1 MITFRRGLWHRL
13 QAFLH
18 RTVVVHAML
27 TLAWALAAFA
37 AAFGTAFIAAPHDV
51 LRVPTF
57 THNFT
62 FAPPHIWGLGYLAL
76 AVFLALTLV
85 GSKRDAA
92 AYPLWG
98 LAFLTCLWGLLTV
111 PAVTA
116 MSGAVT
122 AVIVYPFVAFVM
134 AVVGAALDFQ
144 ERSDAT

>member
-1 MITFRRGLWHRL
+1 MITFRRGLWSRL
-13 QAFLH
+13 QQTLH

-27 TLAWALAAFA
+27 TLAWGIAVFA
-37 AAFGTAFIAAPHDV
+37 AAFGAAFIAAPQDV

-57 THNFT
+57 VHNFW

-76 AVFLALTLV
+76 AVFLALALV
-85 GSKRDAA
+85 GSKRDVA
-92 AYPLWG
+92 AYPLWALG
-98 LAFLTCLWGLLTV
+98 FLTCLWGLLTA

-116 MSGAVT
+116 MSGDVT